1 MKIRKFAGLL
11 FLIFMYM
18 IMTVPFQGC
27 NPDEDEIDTS
37 SYVYKPNIY
46 IYPKENMDLSVKL
59 LFPKGGKIL
68 TSIPEY
74 GAAWNVSVDTNGL
87 INDTYTYLFYESNQ
101 PDIWQREYGWII
113 QADDLEAFFRQNM
126 TDYGF
131 KGREIDDFIDYWIPR
146 LNEYPFYLIY
156 PQTKTIIDD
165 VIELEF
171 SKQPEYILRLFY
183 VIEGHDQYPE
193 QLYAPEIPA
202 FSRDGYFVTEWGVI
216 L

>member
-18 IMTVPFQGC
+18 IMTIPFQSC

-37 SYVYKPNIY
+37 GYVYKPNLY
-46 IYPKENMDLSVKL
+46 IYPKEKMDLSVKL

-68 TSIPEY
+68 ISIPEY
-74 GAAWNVSVDTNGL
+74 GAGWNVSVDTNGL
-87 INDTYTYLFYESNQ
+87 INDSCSYLFYESTQ

-146 LNEYPFYLIY
+146 LNEYPFYSIY
-156 PQTKTIIDD
+156 PQTKTLIDD
-165 VIELEF
+165 VIELDF
-171 SKQPEYILRLFY
+171 SKQPDNILRLFY
-183 VIEGHDQYPE
+183 VIKGHNQFQE
-193 QLYAPEIPA
+193 QLLAPEIDG
-202 FSRDGYFVTEWGVI
+202 FSRDAYFVTEWGVI